1 MVTACLFRPGDKLP
15 IIRKAV
21 RAESNRKAT
30 LRPERMVEAA
40 GLSGGSDSPPV
51 GDAGI
56 GEESVGVC
64 RKMSPGEEEEE
75 TEASLMLLRIRTN
88 LVPEFPVVLLP
99 ILTILIRWGRGH
111 PEEYTEAIAIGEE
124 KYDLDSDK
132 KPRAGQILWIRGLT
146 RLQTQVIGG
155 ELQERLIP
163 VPYSK
168 SSTDQAVGQNHV
180 SKVTNIW

>member
-56 GEESVGVC
+56 GEE
-64 RKMSPGEEEEE
+64 
-75 TEASLMLLRIRTN
+75 
-88 LVPEFPVVLLP
+88 
-99 ILTILIRWGRGH
+99 WGRGH